1 MDKGVIM
8 KRTIKISAGV
18 SGVIATGSYENLKP
32 SFLWEE
38 VIEDC
43 KLNDNQIE
51 DRIREL
57 YQKGYDELKKAEQKA
72 TIERIERERKD
83 FRFRKNPET
92 GKMVPSVTSIIN
104 YDADFFVSQEDL
116 VQYASQGNITHMQ
129 VNKYIE
135 TKEWIP
141 AEKIKEIWTD
151 IVILKKGKLNLSVEN
166 GNFLAFVEKYPIEN
180 LKNGYAIFNN
190 EENYSGEH
198 DFTGIPKFKGA
209 EEILTVFDVKRS
221 VDKIKHGMQ
230 VAAYSKIVGA
240 KQAILVPINGKTAQG
255 FSKPVIFTQQQ
266 LEGYY
271 QMFLEKRKQFKKRYG
286 V

>member
-1 MDKGVIM
+1 M